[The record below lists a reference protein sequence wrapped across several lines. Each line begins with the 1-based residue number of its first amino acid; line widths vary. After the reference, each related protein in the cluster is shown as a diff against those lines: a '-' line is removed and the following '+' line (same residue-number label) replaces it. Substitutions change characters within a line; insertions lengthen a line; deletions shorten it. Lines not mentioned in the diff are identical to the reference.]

1 MAFFIEIKVIP
12 NSGKQKAFLDKSR
25 QLKCYLKST
34 PEKGKAN
41 EELIKFLAKKLLITK
56 NDISII
62 SGKTTRKKKLKIN
75 SEITFDEFLKKLE

>member
-1 MAFFIEIKVIP
+1 MALLIEIKVIP
-12 NSGKQKAFLDKSR
+12 NSGKQKVFLDKSK

-41 EELIKFLAKKLLITK
+41 LELIKFLAKELSITK

-62 SGKTTRKKKLKIN
+62 SGATTRKKKLKIN
-75 SEITFDEFLKKLE
+75 TEISFDEFLKKLE